1 MLLLLVN
8 LIKLI
13 VMNRSYSRT
22 ILIDKRE
29 ISILIPEQS
38 YPITFNLDE
47 LERKR
52 KQIRKELSED
62 EIDRLVKFDN
72 EKEIAEDILNDYL
85 KEGWRLIKKD
95 EW

>member
-62 EIDRLVKFDN
+62 ETDRLVKFDN

>member
-1 MLLLLVN
+1 
-8 LIKLI
+8 
-13 VMNRSYSRT
+13 MNRSYSRT

-62 EIDRLVKFDN
+62 ETDRLVKFDN